1 MYQYYWKNKDGYKE
15 INKESLYVYESRKYP
30 YCKEQGKSKVQLRYN
45 MKNVDF
51 KKGIKYEIF
60 VGIKDKDSY
69 EELLS
74 VDDFKHILKEI
85 CVEKQINFSLITQ
98 LGGYT
103 HDKGYTTETSMRVV
117 IIGANKGEIKR
128 IADWLKIRI
137 NTDTVLVTKTKIE
150 YCFMK

>member
-1 MYQYYWKNKDGYKE
+1 MN
-15 INKESLYVYESRKYP
+15 
-30 YCKEQGKSKVQLRYN
+30 
-45 MKNVDF
+45 NVDF
-51 KKGIKYEIF
+51 KKGTKYEIF

-74 VDDFKHILKEI
+74 VEDFKNILMEI
-85 CVEKQINFSLITQ
+85 CVEKQINFSLIPQ

-117 IIGANKGEIKR
+117 IIGANEGEIKR

-137 NTDTVLVTKTKIE
+137 NTDTVLVTKAKIE

>member
-1 MYQYYWKNKDGYKE
+1 
-15 INKESLYVYESRKYP
+15 
-30 YCKEQGKSKVQLRYN
+30 

-74 VDDFKHILKEI
+74 VDDFKNILKEI

-117 IIGANKGEIKR
+117 VIGANKGEIKR

>member
-1 MYQYYWKNKDGYKE
+1 MRDVE
-15 INKESLYVYESRKYP
+15 
-30 YCKEQGKSKVQLRYN
+30 
-45 MKNVDF
+45 F

-74 VDDFKHILKEI
+74 VDDFKNILMEI
-85 CVEKQINFSLITQ
+85 CLEKQINFSLITQ

-117 IIGANKGEIKR
+117 IIGANEEEIKK
-128 IADWLKIRI
+128 IADWLKLRI
-137 NTDTVLVTKTKIE
+137 NTDTVLVTKTKID

>member
-1 MYQYYWKNKDGYKE
+1 MRDVE
-15 INKESLYVYESRKYP
+15 
-30 YCKEQGKSKVQLRYN
+30 
-45 MKNVDF
+45 F

-74 VDDFKHILKEI
+74 VDDFKNILMEI
-85 CVEKQINFSLITQ
+85 CLEKQINFSLITQ

-117 IIGANKGEIKR
+117 IIGANEEEIKK
-128 IADWLKIRI
+128 IADWLKTRI

>member
-1 MYQYYWKNKDGYKE
+1 
-15 INKESLYVYESRKYP
+15 
-30 YCKEQGKSKVQLRYN
+30 
-45 MKNVDF
+45 MKNVDL

-74 VDDFKHILKEI
+74 VDDFKNILKEI